1 MTGVNLTD
9 LRNRIAEAPAG
20 TRIEFGVFKGATLA
34 EIAKHPGKTIGVDSF
49 EGMAEPTGRDMFNG
63 GQPYP
68 KGRLAAG
75 MDHARRV
82 APKAVLVRGFVPEVL
97 AEITDTG
104 FAFAHLDMDQFA
116 PTLAALEWIVPRM
129 IPGGVVVCDDWFAGR
144 EVLAAGAINQFA
156 AARGIKLESTGRMA
170 WFKC

>member
-9 LRNRIAEAPAG
+9 LRNRLAEAPAG
-20 TRIEFGVFKGATLA
+20 ARIEFGVFKGATLA
-34 EIAKHPGKTIGVDSF
+34 EIAKHGGKTIGVDSF
-49 EGMAEPTGRDMFNG
+49 EGMAEPTERDMFKG

-75 MDHARRV
+75 MEYARRV
-82 APKAVLVRGFVPEVL
+82 APKAVLVRGFVPDVL
-97 AEITDTG
+97 SEITDTG

-116 PTLAALEWIVPRM
+116 PTLAVLDWIAPRM
-129 IPGGVVVCDDWFAGR
+129 VPGGVVVCDDWFAGR
-144 EVLAAGAINQFA
+144 NVLAAGAINQFA
-156 AARGIKLESTGRMA
+156 AGRGIALKAAGRMA